1 MVRALSPADLRHPG
15 FRHQL
20 RCRSKARLQGVLIL
34 IFGYIFVHLSVC
46 HSQPMGP
53 KRAEYGPKP
62 QKMDQQ
68 ELAW

>member
-20 RCRSKARLQGVLIL
+20 RCCSEARLQGVLI
-34 IFGYIFVHLSVC
+34 FAYIFVHLSVC
-46 HSQPMGP
+46 HSQPMGQ

-62 QKMDQQ
+62 LEMDQQ